1 MFYDEGVQL
10 TSNGF
15 YGQHN
20 YIKHATRGTLS
31 LQSLY
36 LLLWANAGAFC
47 VGLLTDPE
55 AENKLLG
62 SVFPEHFTVRH
73 FCMSQL
79 RTLWKHLSVS
89 LGISV
94 EERSFLVSRC
104 MWNLMKVQYYCF
116 HSSNYLS
123 IYLSTS
129 IYIYPSDDI
138 YLHVHVPNYV
148 SIYLSIYIYPSD
160 DMHLHVHVP
169 NYVSSITHPSI
180 HPIYLFIHLVHPSIY
195 RSIYLHVSI
204 HLFIYPCL
212 SSIHLFIH
220 ITIHP
225 SILHSSIN
233 LFIRLSIHITIHH
246 PLIRA
251 VYRLLVDLVQ
261 ICWLVNSVTS
271 HHSIIMNHNG
281 ISMSL

>member
-20 YIKHATRGTLS
+20 YVKHATRGTLS
-31 LQSLY
+31 IQSLY

-47 VGLLTDPE
+47 IGLLTDPE

-79 RTLWKHLSVS
+79 RSLWKHLSVS

-116 HSSNYLS
+116 H
-123 IYLSTS
+123 
-129 IYIYPSDDI
+129 P
-138 YLHVHVPNYV
+138 
-148 SIYLSIYIYPSD
+148 SIYLSIYIYPS
-160 DMHLHVHVP
+160 
-169 NYVSSITHPSI
+169 
-180 HPIYLFIHLVHPSIY
+180 IHLSICL
-195 RSIYLHVSI
+195 SIYLSL
-204 HLFIYPCL
+204 HL
-212 SSIHLFIH
+212 H
-220 ITIHP
+220 
-225 SILHSSIN
+225 
-233 LFIRLSIHITIHH
+233 LSI
-246 PLIRA
+246 
-251 VYRLLVDLVQ
+251 Q
-261 ICWLVNSVTS
+261 
-271 HHSIIMNHNG
+271 
-281 ISMSL
+281 